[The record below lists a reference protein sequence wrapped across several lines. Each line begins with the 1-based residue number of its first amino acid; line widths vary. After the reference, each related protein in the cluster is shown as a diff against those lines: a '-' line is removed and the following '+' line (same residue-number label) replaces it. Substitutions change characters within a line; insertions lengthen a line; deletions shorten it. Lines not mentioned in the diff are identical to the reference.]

1 MKYVS
6 AIFAVALAAT
16 SLPCLSAD
24 MNTGMPGVAPRYA
37 TDLFPGFDMDATFVA
52 ERKTP
57 RWFSWWNGPKKGSAA
72 EQLEWADS
80 CRAAGDF
87 GKARKAYDALVR
99 EWPVSPEAPLAQ
111 KRLAD
116 VCFEDECDY
125 IDAFEEYKYLL
136 DYYSAQCDYSAIAD
150 RLFET
155 AEAMRAHGKKFLFVP
170 FSNAVDVRK
179 AYESAVLRAPGAA
192 FAPKAMLVSARLWAD
207 VNEYGNAVSV
217 CETLRNSYSRSPEAR
232 EALLL
237 EADMRMKL
245 LEFHGY
251 NNSRAR
257 DTVLFLKA
265 AVANPPDS
273 VAKEHLSACLA
284 KAEDIAEEEAWKAA
298 RFYDSPTRPAKG
310 AADAYRNFASEYPAG
325 RHADEARARI
335 AELDRGN
342 PGK

>member
-1 MKYVS
+1 MKNIFKPLIVLLALVS
-6 AIFAVALAAT
+6 CAGLR
-16 SLPCLSAD
+16 AD
-24 MNTGMPGVAPRYA
+24 LGTGMPGPGSRYA
-37 TDLFPGFDMDATFVA
+37 TDYFSGFDLDAMYVM

-57 RWFSWWNGPKKGSAA
+57 RWFSWWNGPKKDTAA

-116 VCFEDECDY
+116 VCFEDERDY
-125 IDAFEEYKYLL
+125 IEAFEEYKYLL
-136 DYYSAQCDYSAIAD
+136 DYYSSQCDYAAVAD

-170 FSNAVDVRK
+170 FANTVGVRK
-179 AYESAVLRAPGAA
+179 AYEAAVLRAPGAA
-192 FAPKAMLVSARLWAD
+192 FAPKAMLAVARLWVD
-207 VNEYGNAVSV
+207 DNEYGNAVSV
-217 CETLRNSYSRSPEAR
+217 CETLRNFHPRAPEAR

-245 LEFHGY
+245 LDFHGY

-273 VAKEHLSACLA
+273 EAKGHLTACLA
-284 KAEDIAEEEAWKAA
+284 KAEDVAEEEAWKAA
-298 RFYDSPTRPAKG
+298 KFYDSPTRPARG
-310 AADAYRNFASEYPAG
+310 AADAYRRFAAEYPAG
-325 RHADEARARI
+325 RHADEARSRI
-335 AELDRGN
+335 AELERGN